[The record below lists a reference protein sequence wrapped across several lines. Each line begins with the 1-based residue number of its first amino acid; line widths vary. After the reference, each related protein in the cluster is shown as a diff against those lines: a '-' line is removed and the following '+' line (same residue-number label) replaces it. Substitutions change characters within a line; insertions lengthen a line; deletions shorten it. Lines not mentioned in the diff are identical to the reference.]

1 MMRTKTSGS
10 QTSRMRRG
18 LALLVL
24 MVFVLSACGK
34 GPDLRTA
41 VSTADVGASSS
52 LPTLTG
58 VDHASSDAIWT
69 VEGTKDKVADAIVV
83 KEKPDERVDHA
94 NGEVFLLYKSGT
106 LWVTTVEG
114 SSQTAVVLYEDN
126 DKAYNRHNVILIGSR
141 GWGSRVNSYRSSGSG
156 SSNGFRGGGSSSGK

>member
-1 MMRTKTSGS
+1 MRTKTSGS
-10 QTSRMRRG
+10 HTSNRQRG
-18 LALLVL
+18 FAFLVMMML
-24 MVFVLSACGK
+24 VLSACGK
-34 GPDLRTA
+34 GPDLRAA
-41 VSTADVGASSS
+41 VSKADIGASSP

-58 VDHASSDAIWT
+58 IDQTNSDAIWT
-69 VEGTKDKVADAIVV
+69 VDGTKNKVADAIVV

-106 LWVTTVEG
+106 LWVTTVDG

-126 DKAYNRHNVILIGSR
+126 DKAYKRHNVILIGSR